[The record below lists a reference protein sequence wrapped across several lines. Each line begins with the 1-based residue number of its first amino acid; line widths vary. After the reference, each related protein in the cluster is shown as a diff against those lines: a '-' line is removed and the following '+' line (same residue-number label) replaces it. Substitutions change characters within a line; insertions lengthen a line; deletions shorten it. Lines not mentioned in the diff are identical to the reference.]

1 MKLSFFNLSNEV
13 SNIETSDNYSF
24 IISIKGFQ

>member
-24 IISIKGFQ
+24 IISIEGFQ